1 MGWFT
6 RLMVLLLVL
15 AAIAGGA
22 ALYWGYAQQQVLT
35 VRVATLEKELASV
48 KSELASTK
56 SKLQAME
63 QDSVGTMVKRANEV
77 IVKGWD
83 AIVDSVESEL
93 SRARDAL
100 QHLDQSSSS
109 DGVAPDPAE
118 GNSSSSNSIED
129 QEPAIQP

>member
-109 DGVAPDPAE
+109 DGVVVGPAE

>member
-35 VRVATLEKELASV
+35 VRVVTLEKELASV
-48 KSELASTK
+48 KIELASTK

-109 DGVAPDPAE
+109 DGVVVGPAE